1 MSKIGKRI
9 KSVILKGK
17 TFWNWKKEDDINVNI
32 PVPKDYRNKVSYET
46 NVEFVFNREVIASFS
61 YNDPSQIPSI
71 DDLIPAG
78 YKLLYD
84 NENMIQP
91 YNNNRYVLVYD
102 YYDLIVHYRNASDP
116 NTDIKVYKGRYQYG
130 TLITA
135 NMIDWPASKN
145 GKEEWI
151 EFPIGE
157 LTPARVTDKYVYFT
171 NGASLSTNKP
181 VSEELSH
188 NTEINLNVR
197 KSGEEYESVSSSVII
212 PGYIDDEYLKKYIK
226 GRLPLGVNPTSYFNL
241 NIRKGSVNNIDI
253 TTKSNRIA
261 ETPQAYY
268 VGKNADIRTTTY
280 VNSEGHTRTRFEIA
294 PIIWYDESNSYF
306 TNPGEYLA
314 GFLDRLIPSF
324 NSGTTVPRGTYTRP
338 FESNTKMSNIL
349 SSYRI
354 FDNDGGQ
361 RQSAIFIYCLNKQI
375 FDFKNDPNRFTPA
388 IFNIGDLLKKYES
401 GDFSGDVPRITDN
414 AEYYRAFFSLM
425 RYSINTD
432 VVNNDFTY
440 KVIRDFNYKG
450 TRADLLVYEVPL
462 KRMKY
467 IGVYTDASNYVVSGY
482 YSNLSNDKPI
492 ISRELATNMYNK
504 LCNETEPSWFAGY
517 KVNTYKE
524 LNPVVD
530 DRYDYQTAM
539 TPEILKNIPGDV
551 FTLSNP
557 YQSKYMNTHSLFEI
571 RRSARLIGPLGP
583 YYFDDPYNSWTSRQT
598 GFVIDETSIAMGIKK
613 SSVKIADDVTQK
625 YRIHFFDEN
634 SVEMKHYYTDQ
645 IIKEGTPPSPYPP
658 RGYIVDPNKPWTR
671 NPDNNKE
678 IYVYLKKKICRVIVK
693 ATVSNPSNIKN
704 KYWNAIL
711 GDNILLDTNKYVG
724 EKINP
729 ATLFEGFKNTH
740 SAKLKSVQIED
751 STYNSMAELEIEDS
765 ITITFNFKVIKQD
778 SYVSTLKLSSARE
791 SFKKI
796 NPYFDYCLATVL
808 LPKDQLTPDNAPGD
822 TLERTQTNITLRPGA
837 GLETTWDGHIV
848 SLPIVYDKQAYATV
862 PDLIVPKVEIW
873 KIKEGVKSLKET
885 LLNFN
890 VKTLLGSNAIGAEKI
905 GTGTTNFVNKKI
917 ASNIA
922 KYLVDDMNNTVWS
935 DQFSYV
941 YANSSEVVNSGV
953 DIEIVIE
960 WPDEVHSYTHNGNMV
975 VDVKLIPTALLPI
988 LDERTVYTDD
998 EIKENLTI
1006 QGTDATTE
1014 EQIELNFSYGMYT
1027 YINPFTRKIATKD
1040 LCTKIKRGLTSDEYK
1055 KCYPATIEAIRV
1067 FGNTVINETLGFLYR
1082 PYAIYQILSHP
1093 IPIITDV
1100 NVGGF
1105 SGNNPFLSSNID
1117 YRHNMKHMSDDMLT
1131 QINKNK
1137 LENITPELVSMA
1149 YKKTVNP
1156 ELCADNLMVPIFWP
1170 HEFLNSDLATRIM
1183 YNGERVFLFPSV
1195 LVKEEPESDVNY
1207 YDDGE
1212 YSIMCFGARS
1222 IEEWFKVLTMTGNNK
1237 EVLKVN
1243 CMQDLITH
1251 QLGGRG
1257 NIKVSKTPY
1266 ISYYDNLKYITK
1278 SLYLRETNQPYAE
1291 IEYKGTDYIL
1301 INVVSAAAYEKDQS
1315 ENVSDVTFGLTESN
1329 TYMKKYEDKDTI
1341 RSIYW
1346 ETFDVYNPEDVVE
1359 VNSPYRGYLKGIPIF
1374 KNYIRDEVAAIAGYQ
1389 GYNDFYIISGCMYN
1403 SIATAVDSRNAPNRD
1418 FRKDDVV
1425 SDFSNLEGIKE
1436 MIARGEIDMNFTG
1449 ESLVFSDESVIDCII
1464 PNDNTPFIGKLKDI
1478 KWHLLKHGDNI
1489 ILDFDRK
1496 YGLAVGTEYSRTW
1509 IIPDLDKRFN
1519 YRYDYDTYTKMYI
1532 NDSSTWA
1539 VPFFSVFSYGMNGS
1553 DMYQL
1558 EYGNNKTKLNVYRG
1572 FDTSAQTRKTV
1583 GYSSP
1588 TDRTKAESIWYSLL
1602 MFDIMNNPPY
1612 DDPYA
1617 SKVNIINKDKIV
1629 KYKYKRYPNNN
1640 DIDKYINIHLY
1651 NQTTV
1656 DDVINLTA
1664 NRFDYRF
1671 DPTYINAR
1679 IYGYSLYEVAMK
1691 LTNMYDFYD
1700 NKRVLIQ
1707 DTNRINNRFLFSL
1720 RSSKT
1725 NTWYTINDTNEN
1737 NAIDLIKDNVLDS
1750 GKTYRII
1757 HPNIV
1762 TEFSMEERAEG
1773 HGAYNP
1779 VLNKN
1784 DTINGIGRDTPNVP
1798 VGSFGH
1804 GLWNQYT
1811 DEQIP
1816 WKRAYNPYTYM
1827 RYNDGTSTGVTY
1839 EDIFRKAWDPY
1850 TGYRAFGIIKKYDS
1864 NSRRMINNF
1873 GFSYDDPRFLQAFWF
1888 HRTAKAYEV
1897 GGFSQ
1902 NKPYHKEFPNP
1913 TPKSLLSGDA
1923 STNYFTVQ
1931 DAVYMPENR
1940 TTNLPRSNNKYY
1952 SLEVKG
1958 TYIFHPMDLRHLAHP
1973 LQRSAFLTVH
1983 LIWSGLD
1990 APNQNTYGTPFS
2002 VIYAGYINFNTFEI
2016 DKRKHDKE
2024 SLRSYIIECML
2035 RENSGYRVFFNDLR
2049 YKWITSTTK
2058 WYDYRLNNILD
2069 SLVVE
2074 YEEHFDDSNPYY
2086 EFRIRSY
2093 IKVEIF
2099 NSGPLDFSNDHHQNV
2114 RNYKSIPADGT
2125 KATAISAYMGAVARR
2140 SNASPWCSWN
2150 EYLEASKRL
2159 SSIHVV
2165 KSEANPDTD
2174 TPVIYS
2180 NKYSVFSV
2188 EENGW
2193 SSFDGQWLPKWPA
2206 VIPDAILLKSGQYSF
2221 TVDKSNS
2228 KFNNVKPGTLFTF
2241 FSTMVHPYYCGWQH
2255 NSIRAVENVK
2265 FYGSVDFTMED
2276 PSRPITEEKDPNVS
2290 FSGLYRNAI
2299 KRSSYKQTAYSGLNR
2314 WAQGIIGWGNTT
2326 VFNNT
2331 NKSNILR
2338 NSTRQAIYFKSKEN
2352 SAETS
2357 FKAAF
2362 KYTIDSAGLD
2372 NNNSKSMVMN
2382 IRNVD
2387 WSNPNGV
2394 YVDVNPAAM
2403 AMVTPTNRTEYEPQA
2418 WYWNFARFDI
2428 RDFGADYFN
2437 NASKWSYVDN
2447 GQDDFDLAFGI
2458 NEDYEPGRFTAGL
2471 TIGERLS

>member
-61 YNDPSQIPSI
+61 YNDPSQIPSMN
-71 DDLIPAG
+71 DLIPAG

-84 NENMIQP
+84 NENTIQP

-171 NGASLSTNKP
+171 NGSSSSPTEQP
-181 VSEELSH
+181 VSNSMRQG
-188 NTEINLNVR
+188 TSIQLNVHEN
-197 KSGEEYESVSSSVII
+197 GQEYDSSTSFVI
-212 PGYIDDEYLKKYIK
+212 PQGYIDNAYLQKYIK
-226 GRLPLGVNPTSYFNL
+226 GRLPLGVNPNTDFSVNV
-241 NIRKGSVNNIDI
+241 RKGEVNIFDI
-253 TTKSNRIA
+253 SSKVRRIP

-268 VGKNADIRTTTY
+268 VGRNVDIRTTQY
-280 VNSEGHTRTRFEIA
+280 VHAGNTRTRFEIV
-294 PIIWYDESNSYF
+294 PIIWYDEEDPAFNVFKTNNMNELKTFFDNHITRMRNEYISGNRIPGGTYAAPFNSTTKMNNILMNSYK
-306 TNPGEYLA
+306 
-314 GFLDRLIPSF
+314 I
-324 NSGTTVPRGTYTRP
+324 
-338 FESNTKMSNIL
+338 FEINGMPP
-349 SSYRI
+349 
-354 FDNDGGQ
+354 
-361 RQSAIFIYCLNKQI
+361 FIYMMNRGI
-375 FDFKNDPNRFTPA
+375 FNFDEERPYPFTPA
-388 IFNIGDLLKKYES
+388 IFNIGNALTDFENGGSPNIVNYYKNGKYT
-401 GDFSGDVPRITDN
+401 V
-414 AEYYRAFFSLM
+414 
-425 RYSINTD
+425 NTD
-432 VVNNDFTY
+432 VVNQNFRY
-440 KVIRDFNYKG
+440 KRIENFSYDGKNG
-450 TRADLLVYEVPL
+450 DLCVYLVPL
-462 KRMKY
+462 RRMKY
-467 IGVYTDASNYVVSGY
+467 IGLYLGDKNGNMYRNYYANVSASN
-482 YSNLSNDKPI
+482 LI
-492 ISRELATNMYNK
+492 ISNELMNDMY
-504 LCNETEPSWFAGY
+504 GII
-517 KVNTYKE
+517 VNANNIIHDGLKKTTYKE
-524 LNPVVD
+524 LKNAVGKTGYD
-530 DRYDYQTAM
+530 QFKSADGDR
-539 TPEILKNIPGDV
+539 
-551 FTLSNP
+551 FSLSNN
-557 YQSKYMNTHSLFEI
+557 YTTKYMHRHRPNEINTTQTFN
-571 RRSARLIGPLGP
+571 SALIA
-583 YYFDDPYNSWTSRQT
+583 QT
-598 GFVIDETSIAMGIKK
+598 VPIDETSILIEHK
-613 SSVKIADDVTQK
+613 SAISRIADDVTQK
-625 YRIHFFDEN
+625 YRIHFFDETG
-634 SVEMKHYYTDQ
+634 SEMKYYYTDQ

-751 STYNSMAELEIEDS
+751 SAYNSMAEFEIEDS

-778 SYVSTLKLSSARE
+778 SYISTLKLSAARE

-941 YANSSEVVNSGV
+941 YANSPEVVNSGV

-1006 QGTDATTE
+1006 QGTDSNDE
-1014 EQIELNFSYGMYT
+1014 NVIQSNLSYGVYT
-1027 YINPFTRKIATKD
+1027 YIDPFARKIATKN
-1040 LCTKIKRGLTSDEYK
+1040 LCAKIKRGLTSEEYK
-1055 KCYPATIEAIRV
+1055 QCYPATIEAIRV
-1067 FGNTVINETLGFLYR
+1067 FGNNVISETLGFLYR

-1093 IPIITDV
+1093 IPMISEV

-1105 SGNNPFLSSNID
+1105 SGSNPFLSSTVD
-1117 YRHNMKHMSDDMLT
+1117 YMHNMKHRSDDTLT

-1137 LENITPELVSMA
+1137 LENITPELISMA

-1156 ELCADNLMVPIFWP
+1156 ELCADNLMVPIFWQ
-1170 HEFLNSDLATRIM
+1170 HERLNSDLAAIVG
-1183 YNGERVFLFPSV
+1183 YNEERVFLFPSV
-1195 LVKEEPESDVNY
+1195 MVKMFPEEDTDY
-1207 YDDGE
+1207 YDSGNE
-1212 YSIMCFGARS
+1212 FLMCFGARS
-1222 IEEWFKVLTMTGNNK
+1222 IEDWFKVLTISGNSK
-1237 EVLKVN
+1237 KVLMVS
-1243 CMQDLITH
+1243 CVQDLITY
-1251 QLGGRG
+1251 QSGGTAG
-1257 NIKVSKTPY
+1257 YY
-1266 ISYYDNLKYITK
+1266 ITKEKDVRFNEDEVLKYINT
-1278 SLYLRETNQPYAE
+1278 SLYLREENQPYAK
-1291 IEYKGTDYIL
+1291 IEYNGTDYIGIRVL
-1301 INVVSAAAYEKDQS
+1301 LAAPYKEDNNVLSTDI
-1315 ENVSDVTFGLTESN
+1315 TFGLLELN
-1329 TYMKKYEDKDTI
+1329 RHMKKYEDKDTI
-1341 RSIYW
+1341 RNIYW
-1346 ETFDVYNPEDVVE
+1346 RNHGVYNPEDVVE

-1374 KNYIRDEVAAIAGYQ
+1374 KNYIRDEFAGIN
-1389 GYNDFYIISGCMYN
+1389 GLTDAPDFFIVSGCKYYLL
-1403 SIATAVDSRNAPNRD
+1403 STAVEDRNAPNRD

-1464 PNDNTPFIGKLKDI
+1464 TNDNMSFIGKLKDI

-1519 YRYDYDTYTKMYI
+1519 YRYDYDTYMKMYI

-1539 VPFFSVFSYGMNGS
+1539 VPFFSVFSYGMNGN
-1553 DMYQL
+1553 DMYHL
-1558 EYGNNKTKLNVYRG
+1558 EYGNNKTKLNVYEG

-1583 GYSSP
+1583 GYSEP
-1588 TDRTKAESIWYSLL
+1588 KNRTKVESIWYSLL

-1617 SKVNIINKDKIV
+1617 SKVNVMNRNKIV

-1640 DIDKYINIHLY
+1640 DIDKYVNIHLY

-1656 DDVINLTA
+1656 DGVINLTA

-1679 IYGYSLYEVAMK
+1679 IYGYSLYEVAMR

-1700 NKRVLIQ
+1700 NRRVLVQ
-1707 DTNRINNRFLFSL
+1707 GVLRINNRFLFNM

-1725 NTWYTINDTNEN
+1725 DTWYTINDTNEN
-1737 NAIDLIKDNVLDS
+1737 NAIDLIKDNVLNSD
-1750 GKTYRII
+1750 KTYRII

-1762 TEFSMEERAEG
+1762 TEFSMEEQVEP
-1773 HGAYNP
+1773 HGVYNP

-1798 VGSFGH
+1798 VGSFAH
-1804 GLWNQYT
+1804 GLWNKYT

-1827 RYNDGTSTGVTY
+1827 RYTDGTSTGVTY

-1850 TGYRAFGIIKKYDS
+1850 TGYRAFGVIKKYDPH
-1864 NSRRMINNF
+1864 NRRMINNF
-1873 GFSYDDPRFLQAFWF
+1873 GFSYDDPRFLQALWF

-1897 GGFSQ
+1897 GAFSQ
-1902 NKPYHKEFPNP
+1902 SHPYHKDLPNP
-1913 TPKSLLSGDA
+1913 KPSNLWEA
-1923 STNYFTVQ
+1923 YAPENYFTVQ
-1931 DAVYMPENR
+1931 DAAYIPENR
-1940 TTNLPRSNNKYY
+1940 TTNLPNTHNKYY
-1952 SLEVKG
+1952 SIGVKG
-1958 TYIFHPMDLRHLAHP
+1958 AYTFHPMDLRHLAHP
-1973 LQRSAFLTVH
+1973 LQRSAFFTVH
-1983 LIWSGLD
+1983 LIWSGSD
-1990 APNQNTYGTPFS
+1990 VPNQNTYELPFS

-2016 DKRKHDKE
+2016 DKRKHDKDL
-2024 SLRSYIIECML
+2024 LRSYIIECIL
-2035 RENSGYRVFFNDLR
+2035 RENSGYRAFFDNMR
-2049 YKWITSTTK
+2049 HRWISSATK
-2058 WYDYRLNNILD
+2058 WYDYTLANILD

-2086 EFRIRSY
+2086 EFRVRAY
-2093 IKVEIF
+2093 IKVAIHGTG
-2099 NSGPLDFSNDHHQNV
+2099 NLDFSNDHHQNV

-2140 SNASPWCSWN
+2140 SNASPYCSWA

-2193 SSFDGQWLPKWPA
+2193 SSFDGQWLPKWPC

-2221 TVDKSNS
+2221 TVDKTNT

-2241 FSTMVHPYYCGWQH
+2241 FSTMIHPYYCGWL
-2255 NSIRAVENVK
+2255 NSGIKAVENVK

-2276 PSRPITEEKDPNVS
+2276 PSRPTGVRTDPNVS
-2290 FSGLYRNAI
+2290 FSGLYRNSIERLAC
-2299 KRSSYKQTAYSGLNR
+2299 KQTTYSGLTR
-2314 WAQGIIGWGNTT
+2314 WGYHVIGWGNDYI
-2326 VFNNT
+2326 FNNT
-2331 NKSNILR
+2331 NKSIIQR
-2338 NSTRQAIYFKSKEN
+2338 ESTRQAIYFKSKEN
-2352 SAETS
+2352 FAERS
-2357 FKAAF
+2357 FKEAF
-2362 KYTIDSAGLD
+2362 KYAINSAGLD
-2372 NNNSKSMVMN
+2372 NDNSKSMVMN
-2382 IRNVD
+2382 IRNID
-2387 WSNPNGV
+2387 WNNPNGV

-2403 AMVTPTNRTEYEPQA
+2403 AMVTPTNRYEYEPQA
-2418 WYWNFARFDI
+2418 WYWNFVRFDV
-2428 RDFGADYFN
+2428 RDYGADYYN
-2437 NASKWSYVDN
+2437 NVYKWSYVDN
-2447 GQDDFDLAFGI
+2447 GQVDYDLAFGI
-2458 NEDYEPGRFTAGL
+2458 NENYEPGRFTTANTFGD
-2471 TIGERLS
+2471 RLR